1 MCLFWHPVRLNF
13 VSSHS
18 LQVNN
23 CITPMCV
30 VSDAM
35 VWCIWLICTLQWCHT
50 GRDGGSN
57 DQPRDCLLNRL
68 FRRRL
73 KTASKLRVTNL
84 CDGNSPV
91 IGEFPAQRA
100 SKAENVII
108 LMRSSGICGKIIIII
123 IIFFNLSFYH
133 HYYWRMSY
141 SGQESFS
148 LWGTHVNIKCHSRIF

>member
-1 MCLFWHPVRLNF
+1 MNTY
-13 VSSHS
+13 
-18 LQVNN
+18 
-23 CITPMCV
+23 ITPMCV

-57 DQPRDCLLNRL
+57 DQPHDCLLNHL
-68 FRRRL
+68 FRHRS

-100 SKAENVII
+100 SKAENVFI
-108 LMRSSGICGKIIIII
+108 LMRSSGICGKINYYHHHYYF
-123 IIFFNLSFYH
+123 FFNLSFNHQYH
-133 HYYWRMSY
+133 WRMSF